1 MGRGASTNSIP
12 EIENAR
18 FLFVI
23 GSNTTEAH
31 PVLAL
36 RIKKAV
42 RNGAT
47 LVVADPRKIW
57 LTKLAT
63 RHLQLRPGTDVWLLN
78 AMMHTI
84 LAEGLQNE
92 EYIRELT
99 EDFDAV
105 REVVARY
112 SPEDAEKVTGVPAD
126 DIRATAREYASE
138 RHAAIF
144 YTLGITEHAC
154 GVDNIWSLSNLV
166 LMTGHLGY
174 ESTGLNAL
182 RGQNNVQGLNDSGA
196 NPSYLPGY
204 QPVDDPEVWQKFSD
218 AWGVEVPK
226 ATGYRLDQMMSGL
239 HDDRVKAMYLIGEN
253 PAQTEPNAHHVEEG
267 LGNLEFLISQDI
279 FLHDMTRKHADV
291 VFPASS
297 FAEKDG
303 TFTNTERRISRVREG
318 APLPGN
324 AKGDREI
331 VILMAKAL
339 GANWPEYP
347 DAESVW
353 NELADLAPNWYGVRY
368 DRIEENGVQ
377 WPVTEIG
384 GPDTP
389 HLHAPAPAR
398 PPGKGKFFPV
408 EYQRPIEEPD
418 SEYPLVLS
426 TGRTLYHYN
435 SATMTMRESGI
446 TDKQVEPFFEIS
458 AEDASALGLAQDDLA
473 RLVSRRGALEARAHI
488 SDRVFPGLVWMAL
501 HFAEQKV
508 NWLTHDVTDS
518 LIGTP
523 EFKVSAVRVER
534 AGRLATV
541 CCKLSVNDT
550 LAPAAVEPHLEGRFG
565 KPYLYEPECAS
576 TQQLLLGSELARGR
590 RRRHGSPDR
599 RSGEVGA
606 CVGRAGRK
614 LGAHLG
620 PPRAAARAAAARALA
635 RRRSCG
641 GGDDRGRSGALGPG
655 QVAERRDAEPPQGRR
670 RPLRALRRDRRRR
683 HRDQRE
689 PDPGRAPPR
698 RPHRAGV
705 AANRDRDDL
714 RPCGPARIAA
724 LASRAHVR
732 RLARGRARRDLR
744 RARRA

>member
-1 MGRGASTNSIP
+1 LGRGASSNSIP

-57 LTKLAT
+57 LTKLAK
-63 RHLQLRPGTDVWLLN
+63 RHLQLRPGTDVWLIN
-78 AMMHTI
+78 AMAHTI
-84 LAEGLQNE
+84 LTEGLQNDD
-92 EYIRELT
+92 YIRDLT
-99 EDFDAV
+99 DDFEAMRD
-105 REVVARY
+105 VVLRY
-112 SPEDAEKVTGVPAD
+112 PPEEAEKVTGVPAEA
-126 DIRATAREYASE
+126 IRATAREYATE

-196 NPSYLPGY
+196 NPQYLPGY
-204 QPVDDPEVWQKFSD
+204 QPVDDPQIRQRFSE
-218 AWGVEVPK
+218 AWGAEVPQ
-226 ATGYRLDQMMSGL
+226 AIGYRLDQMMSGL
-239 HDDRVKAMYLIGEN
+239 HDDRVKALYLIGEN

-267 LGNLEFLISQDI
+267 LGKLEFLISQDI

-291 VFPASS
+291 IFPASS

-303 TFTNTERRISRVREG
+303 TFTNTERRVSRVREA

-331 VILMAKAL
+331 VLLMAKAL

-353 NELADLAPNWYGVRY
+353 NELADLSPNWYGLRY
-368 DRIEENGVQ
+368 DRIEENGIQ
-377 WPVTEIG
+377 WPVPEMG
-384 GPDTP
+384 HPGTP
-389 HLHAPAPAR
+389 FLHSPHPAR
-398 PPGKGKFFPV
+398 PPGRGKFFPV

-435 SATMTMRESGI
+435 SATMTMREAGI
-446 TDKQVEPFFEIS
+446 TEKQEEPFFEIS
-458 AEDASALGLAQDDLA
+458 EDDASALGLAHGDLA
-473 RLVSRRGALEARAHI
+473 RLVSRRGELEAKAHI

-508 NWLTHDVTDS
+508 NWLTHDVGDP

-534 AGRLATV
+534 A
-541 CCKLSVNDT
+541 
-550 LAPAAVEPHLEGRFG
+550 
-565 KPYLYEPECAS
+565 
-576 TQQLLLGSELARGR
+576 AR
-590 RRRHGSPDR
+590 
-599 RSGEVGA
+599 
-606 CVGRAGRK
+606 
-614 LGAHLG
+614 
-620 PPRAAARAAAARALA
+620 
-635 RRRSCG
+635 
-641 GGDDRGRSGALGPG
+641 
-655 QVAERRDAEPPQGRR
+655 
-670 RPLRALRRDRRRR
+670 
-683 HRDQRE
+683 
-689 PDPGRAPPR
+689 
-698 RPHRAGV
+698 
-705 AANRDRDDL
+705 
-714 RPCGPARIAA
+714 
-724 LASRAHVR
+724 
-732 RLARGRARRDLR
+732 
-744 RARRA
+744 

>member
-1 MGRGASTNSIP
+1 LGRGASSNSIP

-18 FLFVI
+18 FLLVI

-42 RNGAT
+42 RKGAT

-57 LTKLAT
+57 LTKIAK

-84 LAEGLQNE
+84 LSEGLHDDD
-92 EYIRELT
+92 YIRENT
-99 EDFDAV
+99 EDFDSV
-105 REVVARY
+105 REVVMRY

-126 DIRATAREYASE
+126 EIRAAAREYATE

-196 NPSYLPGY
+196 NPMYLPGY
-204 QPVDDPEVWQKFSD
+204 QPVEDPEIRRKFSE
-218 AWGVEVPK
+218 AWGAEVPE
-226 ATGYRLDQMMSGL
+226 TPGYRLDQMMSGL
-239 HDDRVKAMYLIGEN
+239 HDGRVKALYLIGEN
-253 PAQTEPNAHHVEEG
+253 PAQTEPNARHVEDG
-267 LGNLEFLISQDI
+267 LGKLEFLVSQDI

-291 VFPASS
+291 VLPASS

-303 TFTNTERRISRVREG
+303 TFTNTERRISRVRE
-318 APLPGN
+318 AVPLPGD

-331 VILMAKAL
+331 VLLMAKAL
-339 GANWPEYP
+339 GAHWPEYP

-368 DRIEENGVQ
+368 DRLEENGIQ
-377 WPVTEIG
+377 WPVPEMG
-384 GPDTP
+384 HPGTP
-389 HLHAPAPAR
+389 FLHAPRPAR
-398 PPGKGKFFPV
+398 AGGRGKFYPV

-446 TDKQVEPFFEIS
+446 TDKQEDPFFEIS
-458 AEDASALGLAQDDLA
+458 AEDASALGLGEGDLA
-473 RLVSRRGALEARAHI
+473 RLVSRRGELEARVHVT
-488 SDRVFPGLVWMAL
+488 DRVFPGLVWMAL

-508 NWLTHDVTDS
+508 NWLTHDVGDS

-523 EFKVSAVRVER
+523 EFKVSAVRVE
-534 AGRLATV
+534 
-541 CCKLSVNDT
+541 
-550 LAPAAVEPHLEGRFG
+550 
-565 KPYLYEPECAS
+565 
-576 TQQLLLGSELARGR
+576 
-590 RRRHGSPDR
+590 
-599 RSGEVGA
+599 
-606 CVGRAGRK
+606 
-614 LGAHLG
+614 
-620 PPRAAARAAAARALA
+620 
-635 RRRSCG
+635 
-641 GGDDRGRSGALGPG
+641 
-655 QVAERRDAEPPQGRR
+655 
-670 RPLRALRRDRRRR
+670 PLRAF
-683 HRDQRE
+683 
-689 PDPGRAPPR
+689 
-698 RPHRAGV
+698 
-705 AANRDRDDL
+705 AA
-714 RPCGPARIAA
+714 AE
-724 LASRAHVR
+724 
-732 RLARGRARRDLR
+732 
-744 RARRA
+744 